1 MTSLALFRR
10 HGWTVSP
17 LAALCIAVIAF
28 WVVVAMLAPVL
39 VRYPTGEIVDYEF
52 FGPMTATTWLG
63 TDYLGRDIYSRVIY
77 GARLTIGISLAGT
90 VLAAVPGIT
99 LGMLAAVIGGW
110 FDAVLSRF
118 LDAFVGIPQLLL
130 ALVLVAAGGS
140 SIPMLIGVIAIT
152 FGPSCYRFAR
162 ALALDVQAMDFVTAA
177 RARGE
182 GSAYLIR
189 AEILPGI
196 MAPLLADQGL
206 IFVKSVLM
214 MSGLS
219 FLGLGVQPP
228 QADWGGLVREN
239 MMGLSYLAPAV
250 IVPSIAIVSLTL
262 SINLLID
269 SLPTR
274 IKDREPQ

>member
-1 MTSLALFRR
+1 M
-10 HGWTVSP
+10 SP

-28 WVVVAMLAPVL
+28 WVVVAMLAPLL

-182 GSAYLIR
+182 GSVYLIR